1 MNAITKPYGR
11 RTTPRGRTAR
21 HLATV
26 GAALI
31 LAGTA
36 AAPANAL
43 AQAAGTAGRQ
53 QADAGIQAARSTR
66 VTVVNKTTVE
76 WTRVDAVLSHGT
88 WTSQPPQTLAANASG
103 TWQSE
108 SNGFL
113 TGTEGWVVYGT
124 EVGQV
129 EIYWN
134 NPFSGSNNYKC
145 RTPPSSGYSC
155 RVTGGSGNNASATF
169 EVGWL

>member
-1 MNAITKPYGR
+1 MGAVAEPYGR
-11 RTTPRGRTAR
+11 RGTVRGRTAR

-31 LAGTA
+31 LAGAA

-43 AQAAGTAGRQ
+43 AEAGQ
-53 QADAGIQAARSTR
+53 QPADVGIQAARSTR
-66 VTVVNKTTVE
+66 VTVVNKTTVT
-76 WTRVDAVLSHGT
+76 WTRVDATLTHGT
-88 WTSQPPQTLAANASG
+88 WASEPPQTLAAKATGS
-103 TWQSE
+103 WQSE

-113 TGTEGWVVYGT
+113 TGTEGWAVYGT

-155 RVTGGSGNNASATF
+155 RVSGGSGNNASVTF